1 MRTLV
6 LASILALASLS
17 PASATLLSTLL
28 LPGGNLS
35 NGLLT
40 LDDFSFT
47 RNCSGPGIC
56 APLDASGI
64 DVSLTLN
71 TIHITGGFTALTI
84 GAVTT
89 ADFVLAYDIA
99 SPLIGINAVQLLFNG
114 AVVGNQSFA
123 QVVETVVTPV
133 NHLAGQG
140 QVNVPGTLSDTFA
153 LDGSYTQ
160 LRITKDLLLVAADS
174 TGNLAAATISLVDQ
188 IYTGVDINPQC
199 VPGTCEDAPE
209 PATNAMLGAGL
220 VGLFFLKR
228 KVVG

>member
-1 MRTLV
+1 M
-6 LASILALASLS
+6 
-17 PASATLLSTLL
+17 PAGATLLSTLT
-28 LPGGNLS
+28 LPGGSLS

-40 LDDFSFT
+40 LDDFTFT
-47 RNCSGPGIC
+47 RNCSGPGVC

-71 TIHITGGFTALTI
+71 TIHITGGFTALGI
-84 GAVTT
+84 GSVTT

-153 LDGSYTQ
+153 LDGSYTN
-160 LRITKDLLLVAADS
+160 LRITKDILLVAADS
-174 TGNLAAATISLVDQ
+174 GGNLAAATISLVDQ
-188 IYTGVDINPQC
+188 IYTGVDIGQQC
-199 VPGTCEDAPE
+199 APGTCPETPE
-209 PATNAMLGAGL
+209 PASYGMMGIGL
-220 VGLFFLKR
+220 IGLYFAKR
-228 KVVG
+228 RL